1 MVKTSVSQ
9 AEWSSR
15 TARVSSTTSSLSSLG
30 PLEFSSTTL
39 RPFTSFTT
47 ILESYNRSL
56 SLLKEFTRTDV
67 SQMNAV
73 AANKV
78 HDDQSEA
85 TTIQSRRV

>member
-1 MVKTSVSQ
+1 MDEREWGSYYKRSCGKTY
-9 AEWSSR
+9 
-15 TARVSSTTSSLSSLG
+15 LG
-30 PLEFSSTTL
+30 GFGSG
-39 RPFTSFTT
+39 
-47 ILESYNRSL
+47 ESA
-56 SLLKEFTRTDV
+56 LKEFTRTDV